1 MYILEIL
8 LSINWK
14 RSKKMPKINENFL
27 KLEKNYL
34 FINIA
39 KKINAYI
46 SENPDKK
53 DNIIRMGIGDVT
65 LPIAPCVVEAVKK
78 GAEEM
83 GVKETFK
90 GYEDSGT
97 GYDFLKEAVANYYK
111 SFGADV
117 KASEIRISDGAKSD
131 CGNIVDIFSDD
142 NVVLIT
148 DPAYPVY
155 VDSNLMNGRKVIYA
169 DCTEENGFCA
179 VPDYSVNAD
188 LIYLCSPNNPTGS
201 AFNRE
206 QLKAW
211 IDYATEKKAIIIYD
225 AAYEAFIT
233 EDNIPRSIFEID
245 GARKCAIEICS
256 LSKTAGFTGMRCGYT
271 VIPEELEVVASDG
284 TVVSISQIWGRRQ
297 GSKFN
302 GVSYPVQ
309 CGAAAVFTEEG
320 QQQIKENI
328 CYYQENAKII
338 ADTLDKLGIWYT
350 GGVNSPYIWLK
361 CPNGMSSWEF
371 FDYLLKEANVVGTP
385 GEGFGKNGKGFFR
398 LTSFGDREKTKIAM
412 QRIEKLLA
420 K

>member
-1 MYILEIL
+1 
-8 LSINWK
+8 
-14 RSKKMPKINENFL
+14 MPQINENYL

-46 SENPDKK
+46 AENPDKES
-53 DNIIRMGIGDVT
+53 NIIRMGIGDVT

-90 GYEDSGT
+90 GYEDSGS
-97 GYDFLKEAVANYYK
+97 GYDFLKEAIAGYYK

-117 KASEIRISDGAKSD
+117 KAEEIRISDGAKSD
-131 CGNIVDIFSDD
+131 CGNIVDIFGDD

-155 VDSNLMNGRKVIYA
+155 VDSNLMSGRKVIYA
-169 DCTEENGFCA
+169 DSTEENGFCA
-179 VPDYSVNAD
+179 VPDYNVHAD
-188 LIYLCSPNNPTGS
+188 LIYLCSPNNPTG
-201 AFNRE
+201 AVFNE
-206 QLKAW
+206 AQLKAW
-211 IDYATEKKAIIIYD
+211 IDYAIANKAIIIYD

-233 EDNIPRSIFEID
+233 EPGIPRSIFQVE

-271 VIPEELEVVASDG
+271 VIPNELEVQASDG
-284 TVVSISQIWGRRQ
+284 TMVNISQLWGRRQ

-309 CGAAAVFTEEG
+309 CGAAAVFSEEG
-320 QQQIKENI
+320 REQIKVNLE
-328 CYYQENAKII
+328 YYKENARII
-338 ADTLDKLGIWYT
+338 ANTMDKLGISYT

-361 CPNGMSSWEF
+361 CPNNMGSWEF
-371 FDYLLKEANVVGTP
+371 FDLLLNEANVVGTP
-385 GEGFGKNGKGFFR
+385 GEGFGKNGKGYFR
-398 LTSFGDREKTKIAM
+398 LTSFGDKDKTIEAM
-412 QRIEKLLA
+412 ARIEKLLS

>member
-1 MYILEIL
+1 
-8 LSINWK
+8 
-14 RSKKMPKINENFL
+14 MPQLNENFL

-39 KKINAYI
+39 KKINAFI
-46 SENPDKK
+46 AEHPDKK

-97 GYDFLKEAVANYYK
+97 GYDFLKEAIAKYYK
-111 SFGADV
+111 KFGADV
-117 KASEIRISDGAKSD
+117 AADEIRISDGAKSD
-131 CGNIVDIFSDD
+131 CGNIVDIFGDD

-155 VDSNLMNGRKVIYA
+155 VDSNLMSGRKVIYA
-169 DCTEENGFCA
+169 DCKKENNFCA
-179 VPDYSVNAD
+179 VPDKNVHAD
-188 LIYLCSPNNPTGS
+188 LIYLCSPNNPTGA
-201 AFNRE
+201 AFTKE

-211 IDYATEKKAIIIYD
+211 IDYAIDNKAIIIYD

-233 EDNIPRSIFEID
+233 EPDIPRSIFEVE
-245 GARKCAIEICS
+245 GSRQCAIEICS

-271 VIPEELEVVASDG
+271 VIPKELEFVASDG
-284 TVVSISQIWGRRQ
+284 TVVNISQIWGRRQ

-309 CGAAAVFTEEG
+309 CGAAAVFTDEG
-320 QQQIKENI
+320 QEQIKVNLE
-328 CYYQENAKII
+328 YYKENARII
-338 ADTLDKLGIWYT
+338 ASALDELGIYYT
-350 GGVNSPYIWLK
+350 GGKNSPYIWLE
-361 CPNGMSSWEF
+361 CPNGMKSWDF
-371 FDYLLKEANVVGTP
+371 FDLLLNEINVVGTP
-385 GEGFGKNGKGFFR
+385 GAGFGKNGEGFFR
-398 LTSFGDREKTKIAM
+398 LTSFGDRDKT
-412 QRIEKLLA
+412 IEAVERLKKLL